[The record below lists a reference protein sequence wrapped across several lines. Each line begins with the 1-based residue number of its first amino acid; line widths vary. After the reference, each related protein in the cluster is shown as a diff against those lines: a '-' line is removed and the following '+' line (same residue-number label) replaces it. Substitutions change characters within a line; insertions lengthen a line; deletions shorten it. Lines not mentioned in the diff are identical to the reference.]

1 MIVRDEAVVV
11 LVAAPSV
18 DNFLF
23 GPKKVL
29 AVKLVHNLPLT
40 RRRNN
45 ALEGR
50 HDRILCFV
58 SVMIT
63 TRPIHTSTAKTNMYD
78 IHIHRLPLENLSI
91 IVV

>member
-63 TRPIHTSTAKTNMYD
+63 TRPTSTAKTNMYD
-78 IHIHRLPLENLSI
+78 THIHRLPLENLSI
-91 IVV
+91 VV